1 MAPSPAADGERLEAK
16 FDALSTQVEE
26 LTKAVNTVLKLQEA
40 QVKGEAQVTL
50 ARRSQPSRRCH
61 RHVTRCHMV
70 SRLQRPQQPCLLAQR
85 GCDRPQTRT

>member
-40 QVKGEAQVTL
+40 QVKGEAQ
-50 ARRSQPSRRCH
+50 RSQGEKRAFAAPQVGEGRYREAIGSHDAVARESR
-61 RHVTRCHMV
+61 
-70 SRLQRPQQPCLLAQR
+70 
-85 GCDRPQTRT
+85 